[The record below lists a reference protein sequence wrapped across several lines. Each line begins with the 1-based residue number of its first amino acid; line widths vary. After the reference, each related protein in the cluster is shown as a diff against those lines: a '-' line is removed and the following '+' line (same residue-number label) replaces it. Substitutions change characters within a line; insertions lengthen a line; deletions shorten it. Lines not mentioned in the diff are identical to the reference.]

1 MKITDLRS
9 VLLTGPSTNDPYIL
23 EARPRRSAALFQII
37 TDTQHVGLGETYA
50 GSFCPEA
57 VPAIVEFFKPIL
69 VGQIYV
75 E

>member
-50 GSFCPEA
+50 G
-57 VPAIVEFFKPIL
+57 
-69 VGQIYV
+69 
-75 E
+75 